1 MCFTILIGD
10 LQITI
15 MLINREHIND
25 SYLPR

>member
-1 MCFTILIGD
+1 MYFTILIGD

-25 SYLPR
+25 SYLPM